1 MSAQHLPNR
10 KLSWWGVAGL
20 VCAAIGTFVGYR
32 ANAQDI
38 AITNGTLAIG
48 DGSAPV
54 AGATV
59 VIRDGRVVAAGPSVA
74 VPAGAQVI
82 DAGGKW
88 VAPGIVAGFSRVAL
102 VEVNAV
108 AQTDDTDGGTSP
120 FNAGLD
126 VTTALNPR
134 SSTVSVSRAGGVTR
148 ALVAP
153 GTGASSIFAGQG
165 AVIDLGD
172 DWNPVTRARAF
183 QFVELGE
190 AGAGKAGGSRMGTHA
205 WFRNALRQAQ
215 DYARNPGGYG
225 GQSSDDLLKK
235 VDAEALAQV
244 VAGRVPLLVHVEQ
257 ARDILATL
265 ALKQEFPQLRL
276 VLVGVSEGWT
286 VAREIAAA
294 KVPVIASALNDL
306 PAAFEQLAATQSN
319 VGRMKAAGVEVAIGM
334 IDDRDTHQLR
344 YSPQYAGNLVA
355 LGKLPGAAGLSW
367 GEAFAAITSKP
378 AEIMGL
384 GGEIGSLLPGRRADV
399 VIWSGDPLELSSTP
413 EAVFIDGVQQPLET
427 RQTKLRDRYRTPGEG
442 ALPKAYE
449 R

>member
-1 MSAQHLPNR
+1 MTRTLAVALALIAAPVSAQ
-10 KLSWWGVAGL
+10 
-20 VCAAIGTFVGYR
+20 T
-32 ANAQDI
+32 I
-38 AITNGTLAIG
+38 AITNGTVAKG
-48 DGSAPV
+48 DGSAPIE
-54 AGATV
+54 GATV
-59 VIRDGRVVAAGPSVA
+59 VIRDGRIVAAGSSVA
-74 VPAGAQVI
+74 VPANAQVI
-82 DAGGKW
+82 DAAGKW
-88 VAPGIVAGFSRVAL
+88 VAPGMVAGFSRVAL

-108 AQTDDTDGGTSP
+108 EQTDDSDGGSAI

-126 VTTALNPR
+126 VSTALNPK
-134 SSTVSVSRAGGVTR
+134 SATVSVSRAGGVTR

-153 GTGASSIFAGQG
+153 AVGTSIFAGQG
-165 AVIDLGD
+165 AIIDLGD

-190 AGAGKAGGSRMGTHA
+190 AAAAKAGGSRMGTHA

-215 DYARNPGGYG
+215 VYARNPAGYD

-235 VDAEALAQV
+235 VDAEALAKV
-244 VAGRVPLLVHVEQ
+244 VQGQVPLLVHVEQ

-265 ALKQEFPQLRL
+265 ALQQEFPALRL
-276 VLVGVSEGWT
+276 VLVGATEGWT
-286 VAREIAAA
+286 VAHEIAAA

-319 VGRMKAAGVEVAIGM
+319 IGRMKAAGVDVAIGM
-334 IDDRDTHQLR
+334 IDDRDSHQLR

-367 GEAFAAITSKP
+367 ADAFAAITSKP
-378 AEIMGL
+378 AEIMGV
-384 GGEIGSLLPGRRADV
+384 GNEIGSLLPGRRADI

-413 EAVFIDGVQQPLET
+413 EAVFIDGIRQPIET
-427 RQTKLRDRYRTPGEG
+427 RQTRLRDRYRTPQEG
-442 ALPKAYE
+442 DLPKAYE

>member
-1 MSAQHLPNR
+1 MRKTLVLALALIAAPVSAQ
-10 KLSWWGVAGL
+10 
-20 VCAAIGTFVGYR
+20 T
-32 ANAQDI
+32 I
-38 AITNGTLAIG
+38 AITNGTVAKG
-48 DGSAPV
+48 DGSSPIE
-54 AGATV
+54 GATV
-59 VIRDGRVVAAGPSVA
+59 VIRDGRIVAAGNSVT

-82 DAGGKW
+82 DAAGKW
-88 VAPGIVAGFSRVAL
+88 VAPGMVAGFSRVAL

-108 AQTDDTDGGTSP
+108 EQTDDSDGGNSI

-126 VTTALNPR
+126 VSTALNPK
-134 SSTVSVSRAGGVTR
+134 SVTVSVSRAGGVTR

-153 GTGASSIFAGQG
+153 AVGTSIFAGQG
-165 AVIDLGD
+165 AIIDLGD

-190 AGAGKAGGSRMGTHA
+190 AAAAKAGGSRMGTHA

-215 DYARNPGGYG
+215 AYARNPASYG

-235 VDAEALAQV
+235 VDAEALAKV
-244 VAGRVPLLVHVEQ
+244 VQGQVPLLVHVEQ
-257 ARDILATL
+257 ARDILATI
-265 ALKQEFPQLRL
+265 ALKEEFPALRL
-276 VLVGVSEGWT
+276 VLVGVTEGWT

-319 VGRMKAAGVEVAIGM
+319 IGRMKAAGVDVAIGM
-334 IDDRDTHQLR
+334 IDDRDSHQLR
-344 YSPQYAGNLVA
+344 YAPQYAGNLVA

-367 GEAFAAITSKP
+367 ADAFAAITSKP
-378 AEIMGL
+378 AEIMGI

-413 EAVFIDGVQQPLET
+413 EAVFIDGVQQPIET
-427 RQTKLRDRYRTPGEG
+427 RQTKLRDRYRTAQEG
-442 ALPKAYE
+442 DLPKAYD